1 MKGWQEFVRENDPGT
16 ERIDAETA
24 ARMRENIMRAAGAA
38 ASPSPAIWPVRFA
51 LAGFACVGLMMSV
64 FGTQHSTDVA
74 LEGSAPDIGTERR
87 QIQFATPGGTRIIWE
102 LNPNFTLM
110 ETLP

>member
-1 MKGWQEFVRENDPGT
+1 MKDWQEFVRENDPGT
-16 ERIDAETA
+16 ERIDVETA
-24 ARMRENIMRAAGAA
+24 VRMRESIMRAARAA
-38 ASPSPAIWPVRFA
+38 ACPSPAVWPMRLA
-51 LAGFACVGLMMSV
+51 LAGFACVVLMMSV
-64 FGTQHSTDVA
+64 FGTQHSIDVA
-74 LEGSAPDIGTERR
+74 PAGNAPVTGTERR

>member
-1 MKGWQEFVRENDPGT
+1 MTNWQQVLRENDPGLG
-16 ERIDAETA
+16 RMDAGIA
-24 ARMRENIMRAAGAA
+24 AQMRERVVRAADALV
-38 ASPSPAIWPVRFA
+38 PAPAVWPMRVA
-51 LAGFACVGLMMSV
+51 LAAFACLVLMMTV
-64 FGTQHSTDVA
+64 LGTRRPVA
-74 LEGSAPDIGTERR
+74 TVPEVVPPVAGAERR